1 LTLTAWARRRKTSQA
16 LADRSRVILACAE
29 GGTISGVAA
38 ELGVSR
44 DMVSKWRA
52 RFLEK
57 RLAGL
62 TDEPRPGRPRLIS
75 DEQVEQVI
83 TATLEQAPAGGDT
96 HWSTRSMARSQGM
109 SQSAVSRIWRAF
121 GLKPHIVETWK
132 LSTDP
137 RFTGK
142 VRDVVGLY
150 MSPPENA
157 LVLCVDEKSQIQAP
171 DRTAPCLPMLP
182 TTPARMTHD
191 YVRNGT
197 TSLFAAFDLASGSV
211 IAQPCRRHRHQEFP
225 RFLKLIDAA
234 VPRDLEL
241 HLVLDNYATC
251 KTPAVHRW
259 LLKHPRFHLHFTP
272 TTSSWMNLVERWFAE
287 LTNRK
292 LRRSAHRSVT
302 ELETDIRKWTSEWNK
317 NPKPF
322 VWTKTADEILETLA
336 AYCRRVSSQERQAG
350 RRQSPAGTR
359 VPAAARRPRSRAA
372 AGPARTSARHGPAR
386 GSLPRPPHE
395 PAGHGPGPG
404 RSPGPGTRE
413 PRRLPTTG
421 QPGPRA
427 YNRRRLPESR
437 SSTPRNSPAPGRRK
451 PGRHQRQTAA
461 DTPRRHSWLAHSRR
475 RLPWCGPAAR

>member
-1 LTLTAWARRRKTSQA
+1 MPSPKVVPLDLTDDERLTLTAWSRRRKTSQV
-16 LADRSRVILACAE
+16 LADRARVILACEE

-83 TATLEQAPAGGDT
+83 TATLEQAPAGGGT
-96 HWSTRSMARSQGM
+96 HWSTRSMAKSQGI

-137 RFTGK
+137 QFIDK
-142 VRDVVGLY
+142 VRDVVGLC

-157 LVLCVDEKSQIQAP
+157 LVLCVDEKSQIQAL

-197 TSLFAAFDLASGSV
+197 ASLFAALDPASGSV
-211 IAQPCRRHRHQEFP
+211 IAQPCRGHRHQEFL
-225 RFLKLIDAA
+225 RFLKLIDTA
-234 VPRDLEL
+234 VPKDLDL
-241 HLVLDNYATC
+241 HLVLDNYATR
-251 KTPAVHRW
+251 KTPAIHQW

-272 TTSSWMNLVERWFAE
+272 ASSSWMNLVERWFAE

-292 LRRSAHRSVT
+292 LCRSAHRSVT
-302 ELETDIRKWTSEWNK
+302 ELETDIRKWINEWNK

-336 AYCRRVSSQERQAG
+336 AYCRRVSSQER
-350 RRQSPAGTR
+350 
-359 VPAAARRPRSRAA
+359 
-372 AGPARTSARHGPAR
+372 
-386 GSLPRPPHE
+386 
-395 PAGHGPGPG
+395 
-404 RSPGPGTRE
+404 
-413 PRRLPTTG
+413 
-421 QPGPRA
+421 
-427 YNRRRLPESR
+427 
-437 SSTPRNSPAPGRRK
+437 
-451 PGRHQRQTAA
+451 
-461 DTPRRHSWLAHSRR
+461 
-475 RLPWCGPAAR
+475 